1 MKYWL
6 AASLLLLG
14 FGWLAYQG
22 AGTNSLQSTAVE
34 DELNLRV
41 IEPVLTRY
49 NIQGQIDSVL
59 TAPDA
64 LDFGQSRPSKIDTPD
79 IQWPNKQWTA
89 RQPRRSP
96 RHHLASRRRIGTQR
110 APVAAIVCA
119 FDYARRQF
127 ALGPRWTTASARLYR
142 QCEAGHY
149 QHRYTDY
156 FAKRTSELSI
166 MARTRF
172 TLTALAL
179 GLFATAS
186 MPYPRTVICRCR

>member
-6 AASLLLLG
+6 AASVLLLG

-22 AGTNSLQSTAVE
+22 AGTNFLQSTAVE

-89 RQPRRSP
+89 RANQGEVQGATTLLVGDALAVSEPRSQRLSAP
-96 RHHLASRRRIGTQR
+96 LITQEGNLLS
-110 APVAAIVCA
+110 AQ
-119 FDYARRQF
+119 DGQ
-127 ALGPRWTTASARLYR
+127 LQGPDFTASAK
-142 QCEAGHY
+142 QVTIN
-149 QHRYTDY
+149 TDTQIISL
-156 FAKRTSELSI
+156 KEQVSSQLWPVR
-166 MARTRF
+166 
-172 TLTALAL
+172 
-179 GLFATAS
+179 AS
-186 MPYPRTVICRCR
+186 R